1 MNESTADALRAR
13 SSADGSRQALLKK
26 YLPFGLTALLVLA
39 ADLASKAWALSV
51 LAGRRQGTMEII
63 PGHLDLRLVH
73 NKGGAWGLLEN
84 ASEAVRLP
92 FFLIVSALAI
102 AFILSVYRKVR
113 PGQHALRWALP
124 LVLGGALGNASD
136 RIVRVGVVDFIDY
149 HANWVLGMNRLIG
162 KLAPDWAGV
171 SHWPVFNVA
180 DVAICI
186 GVALM
191 ALDMLAS
198 KRGPSSQPSA
208 SAPFADSAGK
218 S

>member
-1 MNESTADALRAR
+1 MNENTGDAPRAPSPAKR
-13 SSADGSRQALLKK
+13 SRQAVLER

-39 ADLASKAWALSV
+39 ADVGSKAWALAA
-51 LAGRRQGTMEII
+51 LRGRDSIEVI

-92 FFLIVSALAI
+92 FFLVVSAVAV

-113 PGQHALRWALP
+113 TNQHALRWALP

-149 HANWVLGMNRLIG
+149 RAEWVLGMNRVLG
-162 KLAPDWAGV
+162 KVAPGWSGV

-180 DVAICI
+180 DIAICI

-191 ALDMLAS
+191 GIDMLTS
-198 KRGPSSQPSA
+198 KRGHKPEPGLSEPLANST
-208 SAPFADSAGK
+208 GK
-218 S
+218 P